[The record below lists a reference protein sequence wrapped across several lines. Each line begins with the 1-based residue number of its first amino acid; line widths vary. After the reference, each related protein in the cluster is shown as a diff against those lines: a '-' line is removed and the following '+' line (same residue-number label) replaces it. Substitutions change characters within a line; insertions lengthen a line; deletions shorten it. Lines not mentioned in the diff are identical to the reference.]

1 MNIDNLLSVIINNLK
16 TDITPETVV
25 TGKLNLAD
33 FMPQGLNLNVGQT
46 IILEL
51 NNSRN
56 LLVTDTTGQ
65 QAEIPAQALT
75 INKMPPFQEPVT
87 IEAQISQPQNG
98 SLNLQITSVN
108 QQSPQ
113 TYLRQIRGMTVT
125 TADETQPTAAVVKDI
140 SGVREI
146 PLQNI
151 KLSETAEPYLNKLP
165 LSLPQKT
172 EIQNALKQVE
182 IKVQLNNI
190 SPKPE
195 NAPLPETEN
204 ITISLPERINETLS
218 PLPIKLAAQPPAEQ
232 TQAIETAMKELV
244 GNVREFIGT
253 PLPAVVSEEGI
264 SSALGIVRPEIPVS
278 LPEAVA
284 ELEIIEVITTSTQT
298 IETSSVSATDKILQV
313 IQKIQIED
321 PQLYQ
326 KIVTKL
332 PSDNENM
339 LQNMATF
346 TKAAV
351 KGEIRQWLGT
361 EVITRLENQGETGK
375 VILSE
380 LQNALQSSSR
390 QSPMW
395 RIIEIPYYIEN
406 HIEQIKLAIKQYPDE
421 KENEDNSKQKFGTR
435 FVVDTNFT
443 QLGAFQFDGF
453 SFAKDRRFDLII
465 RTERNVGDDLCAN
478 IMKIFKKTLSD
489 VQYVGNIKIN
499 LKENFIKIS
508 ENNPDD
514 KFLAQGLF
522 V

>member
-1 MNIDNLLSVIINNLK
+1 M
-16 TDITPETVV
+16 
-25 TGKLNLAD
+25 
-33 FMPQGLNLNVGQT
+33 
-46 IILEL
+46 
-51 NNSRN
+51 
-56 LLVTDTTGQ
+56 
-65 QAEIPAQALT
+65 
-75 INKMPPFQEPVT
+75 
-87 IEAQISQPQNG
+87 
-98 SLNLQITSVN
+98 
-108 QQSPQ
+108 
-113 TYLRQIRGMTVT
+113 
-125 TADETQPTAAVVKDI
+125 
-140 SGVREI
+140 
-146 PLQNI
+146 
-151 KLSETAEPYLNKLP
+151 SETAEPYLNKLP

-204 ITISLPERINETLS
+204 ITISLPQRINETLS

-232 TQAIETAMKELV
+232 TQVIETAMKELV

-284 ELEIIEVITTSTQT
+284 ELEIIEVITTPTQT

-406 HIEQIKLAIKQYPDE
+406 HIEQIKLAIKQYPE
-421 KENEDNSKQKFGTR
+421 KPVSPEHGP
-435 FVVDTNFT
+435 
-443 QLGAFQFDGF
+443 
-453 SFAKDRRFDLII
+453 DRQPSG
-465 RTERNVGDDLCAN
+465 RT
-478 IMKIFKKTLSD
+478 
-489 VQYVGNIKIN
+489 
-499 LKENFIKIS
+499 
-508 ENNPDD
+508 
-514 KFLAQGLF
+514 
-522 V
+522 